1 MIIRTYIN
9 MYKMAKGKKKHLI
22 NLQFV
27 LPPVVSMDGSDDMCD
42 SASLPKSKSAGIE
55 LVYQIL

>member
-1 MIIRTYIN
+1 